1 MVRWVALGTGS
12 SDVEVQSQVCYGTEE
27 VSDWCM
33 VLVSGAL
40 AGIFCRVEV
49 YSEENHLDE
58 ENLYAQKHICSV
70 IVTTRKQSLF
80 VLSLSLIIRKHS
92 RKKSWKSAIDTT
104 LPETY
109 ELSIKLSVL
118 RLETIFLW

>member
-1 MVRWVALGTGS
+1 
-12 SDVEVQSQVCYGTEE
+12 
-27 VSDWCM
+27 M

-92 RKKSWKSAIDTT
+92 RKRIMEECHRHHSPGDLSAEHQTVGS
-104 LPETY
+104 ET
-109 ELSIKLSVL
+109 
-118 RLETIFLW
+118 